1 MRDSKKHSGKGAAPF
16 DAVKDLRA
24 LFSEA
29 HSHYRTEVIGGGKD
43 YTRFVDDFI
52 FGHQFYCADSI
63 DEGNARGVNVRRI
76 GTLLRNRRD
85 LVEKYFSGT
94 TFDSAAFSAMFNEFN
109 RGVVSLRPTSGGKS
123 LNFGCG
129 FSTEQAEAIASI
141 ANSLNI
147 FSHEV
152 SAGDIADLFSL
163 SPHIRLVS
171 ANNRRLAVLFD
182 ALSYERL
189 ISGDWQK
196 VIAATGAIISSANA
210 PLTQS
215 KLSSA
220 LADART
226 EDTAV
231 FNTIRKRV
239 HQLTEMP

>member
-1 MRDSKKHSGKGAAPF
+1 MRDSKNHSGKGAAPF
-16 DAVKDLRA
+16 DAVKDLRG

-43 YTRFVDDFI
+43 YIRFVDDFI

-76 GTLLRNRRD
+76 GALLRNRRD

-94 TFDSAAFSAMFNEFN
+94 TFDSVAFSAMFNEFN
-109 RGVVSLRPTSGGKS
+109 RAKPEAVPAAAAKTP
-123 LNFGCG
+123 NFGC
-129 FSTEQAEAIASI
+129 SLSASQIAG
-141 ANSLNI
+141 L
-147 FSHEV
+147 
-152 SAGDIADLFSL
+152 ADLANETGIFRVEASTDNMANLFSP
-163 SPHIRLVS
+163 SPTVRLVS
-171 ANNRRLAVLFD
+171 ANNRRVAVFFD
-182 ALSYERL
+182 ALAEENL
-189 ISGDWQK
+189 IGREWQK